1 MMAATA
7 SLQAHLQKNAS
18 LWNAGCV
25 CADVSKVSNCTAVP
39 LHSSSTRSISSLR
52 LVSGKQLNIPKAQ
65 QRLFTRQRL
74 NVLAAVGPNAGT
86 YDPSDPNAEPGQT
99 AIVVADEFPPSD
111 TVPSDVEPIEG
122 SEVTKGPAELSTT
135 DLKQQLVD
143 TLYGTDRGL
152 RASSETRA
160 EITEIISQLEAANPN
175 PAPTEKLELLN
186 GKWNL
191 A

>member
-1 MMAATA
+1 MAATA
-7 SLQAHLQKNAS
+7 SLQGRLLSNAS
-18 LWNAGCV
+18 LWSAGCA
-25 CADVSKVSNCTAVP
+25 CADISKGPNCAAVP
-39 LHSSSTRSISSLR
+39 LRSSFKSSLPSF
-52 LVSGKQLNIPKAQ
+52 LSGKQLSIPKAQ
-65 QRLFTRQRL
+65 QRHLPRQRL
-74 NVLAAVGPNAGT
+74 NILAGVGPNAGT
-86 YDPSDPNAEPGQT
+86 YDPADPNAEPGQT
-99 AIVVADEFPPSD
+99 AIVLADEFPPID

-122 SEVTKGPAELSTT
+122 SEVTKGPAELSTK